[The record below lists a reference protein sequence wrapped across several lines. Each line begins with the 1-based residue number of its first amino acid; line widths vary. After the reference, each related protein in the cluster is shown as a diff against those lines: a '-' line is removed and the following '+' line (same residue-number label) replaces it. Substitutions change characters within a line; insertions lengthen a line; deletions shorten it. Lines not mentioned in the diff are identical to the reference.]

1 VRNRLKRFIPLIAV
15 LLLAPWPIVY
25 AQDYA
30 SAASKNDSI
39 QIEVAEPSVMPSW
52 QTFGGAIG
60 GVDNPGDL
68 FYINANDNPADIL
81 VTLHLTNTNELSC
94 CYSYLILKVGV
105 YVQDD
110 TGEWKPASSNDG
122 APVPDIFITDRNGR
136 VNFKLPGFAKYKV
149 TIDSGSYY
157 CFTTQTSNGGVSPQF
172 YLTADPA

>member
-1 VRNRLKRFIPLIAV
+1 MRKRLKIFIPLIAV

-25 AQDYA
+25 AEDYA
-30 SAASKNDSI
+30 SAASKNESI
-39 QIEVAEPSVMPSW
+39 QIEAAEPSVMPSW

-68 FYINANDNPADIL
+68 FYINVSENLTDIL
-81 VTLHLTNTNELSC
+81 VTLHLTNTKELNS

-110 TGEWKPASSNDG
+110 TGEWNPASSDDG
-122 APVPDIFITDRNGR
+122 TPVPDIFITDRNGR
-136 VNFKLPGFAKYKV
+136 VSFMLPGYAMYKV

-157 CFTTQTSNGGVSPQF
+157 CFRTQTNGGGVSPQF

>member
-30 SAASKNDSI
+30 NAASKSDLI

-68 FYINANDNPADIL
+68 FYIDADNNPADIL
-81 VTLHLTNTNELSC
+81 VTLHLTNTNELSS

-110 TGEWKPASSNDG
+110 AGEWTLASSNDG
-122 APVPDIFITDRNGR
+122 TPVPDIFITDRNGR
-136 VNFKLPGFAKYKV
+136 VSFMLPGYAMYKV

-157 CFTTQTSNGGVSPQF
+157 CFRTQTNGGGVSPQF